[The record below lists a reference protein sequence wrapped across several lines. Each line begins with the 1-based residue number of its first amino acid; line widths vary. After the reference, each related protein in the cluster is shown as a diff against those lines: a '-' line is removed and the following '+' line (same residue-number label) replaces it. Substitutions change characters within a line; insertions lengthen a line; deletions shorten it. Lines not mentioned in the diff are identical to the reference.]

1 MDILLH
7 LRTSAKTISTMTSF
21 HKNGWLYRNVTP
33 FTKSSAHS
41 FIAGTEKGKDLQVEL
56 HHLLASPVD
65 LVILV
70 VETVLLI
77 VDETCLVPCYLRC
90 TGWKFL
96 GQNGIDVLLSIV
108 PTQFLE
114 EGWRRTR

>member
-1 MDILLH
+1 
-7 LRTSAKTISTMTSF
+7 
-21 HKNGWLYRNVTP
+21 
-33 FTKSSAHS
+33 
-41 FIAGTEKGKDLQVEL
+41 
-56 HHLLASPVD
+56 
-65 LVILV
+65 
-70 VETVLLI
+70 
-77 VDETCLVPCYLRC
+77 LVPCYLRC